1 MRISSLF
8 SQTLRE
14 TPAEVQ
20 SPGYGYLLRAG
31 YFRQVAA
38 GIFAALPLGL
48 RVQRKIERILREE
61 MEAIGGQEVSLP
73 VVLPAE
79 IWKESGR
86 YYRIGAENGA
96 PQRPHR
102 ARSGAGH
109 DP

>member
-1 MRISSLF
+1 MRMSQLF

-14 TPAEVQ
+14 TPAEAQ
-20 SPGYGYLLRAG
+20 SPGYAYLLRAG

-61 MEAIGGQEVSLP
+61 MQAIGGQEVSLP

-79 IWKESGR
+79 IWKK
-86 YYRIGAENGA
+86 A
-96 PQRPHR
+96 
-102 ARSGAGH
+102 GAGTALGLKWLALKIA
-109 DP
+109 PIATWCWR